1 MVAGVTERPRHAPR
15 NLGPPFSFALLT
27 LAAQTG
33 DMPSTQ
39 HHRELDIARGQHFR
53 ARDGIVWEVS
63 EIIRRYDELPHV
75 ALVKPQDRLTR
86 KVISVDAL
94 FDKRLFSVVE

>member
-1 MVAGVTERPRHAPR
+1 M
-15 NLGPPFSFALLT
+15 
-27 LAAQTG
+27 
-33 DMPSTQ
+33 
-39 HHRELDIARGQHFR
+39 
-53 ARDGIVWEVS
+53 VWEVS
-63 EIIRRYDELPHV
+63 EIIRTYDELPHV